1 VIFIYE
7 VILADTGKILTGLIS
22 TESQIDGSERNALA
36 NHLRE
41 LIGQDV
47 AEKIPDT
54 AFFLKDLRKVCS

>member
-1 VIFIYE
+1 MIFIYE

-22 TESQIDGSERNALA
+22 TEAQIDGSERNALA

-54 AFFLKDLRKVCS
+54 AFFLKDLRKVA